1 MLKWSGILAAM
12 LLVPTVP
19 AKGPCDVKTTEPGVY
34 CTKEERTLF
43 PGNVKD
49 GKCPNDDTP
58 VAMVEMCV
66 KKHYI
71 CACAG
76 CSKCADD
83 KAAKGACKCGQKLQE
98 EESKSL
104 VLWVCKGCGAKGPVK
119 ETIKH
124 DAAKD
129 AGKKVDYSKTCAE
142 SGKFPHGK

>member
-1 MLKWSGILAAM
+1 MGRWSVILLAAV
-12 LLVPTVP
+12 LAVP

-58 VAMVEMCV
+58 VAKVEMCV

-76 CSKCADD
+76 CSKCVDD
-83 KAAKGACKCGQKLQE
+83 KAGPGACKCGQKLQE
-98 EESKSL
+98 EESKAL
-104 VLWVCKGCGAKGPVK
+104 VFFVCKSCGAKSPVK
-119 ETIKH
+119 EAVKH
-124 DAAKD
+124 DEAKD
-129 AGKKVDYSKTCAE
+129 AGKKVDYTKVCAD
-142 SGKFPHGK
+142 SGKFPHGKK

>member
-1 MLKWSGILAAM
+1 MRWSGILLRV
-12 LLVPTVP
+12 LLAP
-19 AKGPCDVKTTEPGVY
+19 AEPKGPCTVKTTEPGVY

-58 VAMVEMCV
+58 VAKVEMCV
-66 KKHYI
+66 KKHFI

-76 CSKCADD
+76 CSKCQDD
-83 KAAKGACKCGQKLQE
+83 KAAAGVCKCGQKLQE

-104 VLWVCKGCGAKGPVK
+104 VIFVCKSCGAKGPAK
-119 ETIKH
+119 EAIKH

-129 AGKKVDYSKTCAE
+129 GDKKVEYTKTCAD
-142 SGKFPHGK
+142 SGKFPHNK